1 MKNLFDPMVIRGM
14 DRIAQLIIEEE
25 MKPGSPIPSPGELS
39 QLLLMPEDIISR
51 ALLQLFYEGTL
62 NGDPGTQQY
71 CVAPPKLVLNAWPT
85 IDHFI
90 GKESISP
97 TVAFF
102 AVVEA
107 SKAVS
112 NALRLPL
119 GINVYCLRRLY
130 QIPQGPRILVTSYL
144 PESRFPHLMVHDFSS
159 YSLYDALEKEYGIQ
173 ADNQF
178 LDFLVDSPTEEDCQ
192 LMGISP
198 KEPLMILSRQTFSQF
213 GDVFEYSIYKNPG
226 RNTCYKSTPTLRGSM

>member
-1 MKNLFDPMVIRGM
+1 M
-14 DRIAQLIIEEE
+14 
-25 MKPGSPIPSPGELS
+25 
-39 QLLLMPEDIISR
+39 
-51 ALLQLFYEGTL
+51 
-62 NGDPGTQQY
+62 
-71 CVAPPKLVLNAWPT
+71 
-85 IDHFI
+85 
-90 GKESISP
+90 
-97 TVAFF
+97 
-102 AVVEA
+102 VEA

-159 YSLYDALEKEYGIQ
+159 HSLYDVLEKEYGIQ